1 MNKKLIIK
9 IASVM
14 AIACC
19 SLGSVFTWNS
29 FNGMADVKTELE
41 SFLEETYVKGD
52 IANIPNRL
60 VDGKEL
66 QKIVYAP
73 SGQAYAGNSIK
84 LNEAGYW
91 TIGYV
96 TEDGLDEY
104 RFFVNTPMFSFNGDL
119 SNVSLGLV
127 SDYTQYSAGG
137 ASGAI
142 AKIYP
147 NEILTY
153 NKPIDLTN
161 HKQGDTIIEFSLLP
175 NVQKTADA
183 AQLYITLTDVYDPEN
198 VVTFRFNK
206 AVDSTLWDNEYA
218 IWLQAAAP
226 GQEGKGMYGGGLH
239 THEGFS
245 YEYIWTGF
253 EQVYGTQVD
262 ASMSAYPLTHEEV
275 GSQKVRVSMDYE
287 NRYVFV
293 NDRIVIDLDAPLLQ
307 ERVWEGFTDG
317 RCLLSVYADKY
328 NSTDFNLL
336 IRNID
341 GDSDLNK
348 AYLDNDKVPEIQLVN
363 YHEDNVDKI
372 IVNKPFP
379 IPEAIA
385 YDAFATQLSYSYS
398 VYTAYGTSGQ
408 VDVPIKDGYFIPTK
422 ERNYYIVYKC
432 EDAWGN
438 IGEKVIK
445 LEATKDYTPMAL
457 NLVGEKTVEC
467 SVGQS
472 IAISDFAV
480 SNFIGQYDVVVKA
493 RNGETEILL
502 AKYPYGAEKGP
513 CYFKPME
520 LGTWEIVYECSD
532 FYVTTETSYEIEV
545 TSDNQV
551 IIDEANV
558 PYYIIKGATYKAPEL
573 WGYDFTSGKGVAEKA
588 KLFVSD
594 SENYSAEDEVK
605 DATFVW
611 WKNTEKV
618 VLTYVLGSA
627 KKSYEIKV
635 IDATYGMNTT
645 TPLAYF
651 YGAGDVEF
659 LGIRDTGIKFT
670 LDKENSSYPLSFI
683 NCNEEYAIGF
693 INKVQTYDFSFSF
706 KVPED
711 QKYDRV
717 NLYLTDASDKNNVL
731 KVSYYVGSDDKLY
744 FSVNDGR
751 EAKYNGEWTDEIIIA
766 YQVGDNAVTCN
777 EIAIPIETNYNGE
790 EWKGFSENFAWL
802 TLTTSDSAEAK
813 IIICSINAQKFY
825 DYRKLKFMLYDEN
838 PQIYQD
844 KLAGDKAINTEMII
858 SPICASDVFSVGTTV
873 SLTVVAPNGKIATAK
888 DGTQLDGVFDLTK
901 TYSIVFDSYGVYKFS
916 YTVEDEF
923 GKVTPLEYNVNIV
936 DMDAPSV
943 EINKKQVTARVGDT
957 IKLAA
962 VSVQDDCSAVSECT
976 VSIYIQD
983 PNDYFTL
990 SDAKTSY
997 VFEKAGYYTVWY
1009 YVTDKA
1015 GNSTITN
1022 YKIFVS

>member
-317 RCLLSVYADKY
+317 RCLLSVYADK
-328 NSTDFNLL
+328 
-336 IRNID
+336 
-341 GDSDLNK
+341 
-348 AYLDNDKVPEIQLVN
+348 
-363 YHEDNVDKI
+363 
-372 IVNKPFP
+372 
-379 IPEAIA
+379 
-385 YDAFATQLSYSYS
+385 
-398 VYTAYGTSGQ
+398 
-408 VDVPIKDGYFIPTK
+408 
-422 ERNYYIVYKC
+422 
-432 EDAWGN
+432 
-438 IGEKVIK
+438 
-445 LEATKDYTPMAL
+445 
-457 NLVGEKTVEC
+457 
-467 SVGQS
+467 
-472 IAISDFAV
+472 
-480 SNFIGQYDVVVKA
+480 
-493 RNGETEILL
+493 
-502 AKYPYGAEKGP
+502 
-513 CYFKPME
+513 
-520 LGTWEIVYECSD
+520 
-532 FYVTTETSYEIEV
+532 
-545 TSDNQV
+545 
-551 IIDEANV
+551 
-558 PYYIIKGATYKAPEL
+558 
-573 WGYDFTSGKGVAEKA
+573 
-588 KLFVSD
+588 
-594 SENYSAEDEVK
+594 
-605 DATFVW
+605 
-611 WKNTEKV
+611 
-618 VLTYVLGSA
+618 
-627 KKSYEIKV
+627 
-635 IDATYGMNTT
+635 
-645 TPLAYF
+645 
-651 YGAGDVEF
+651 
-659 LGIRDTGIKFT
+659 
-670 LDKENSSYPLSFI
+670 
-683 NCNEEYAIGF
+683 
-693 INKVQTYDFSFSF
+693 
-706 KVPED
+706 
-711 QKYDRV
+711 
-717 NLYLTDASDKNNVL
+717 
-731 KVSYYVGSDDKLY
+731 
-744 FSVNDGR
+744 
-751 EAKYNGEWTDEIIIA
+751 
-766 YQVGDNAVTCN
+766 
-777 EIAIPIETNYNGE
+777 
-790 EWKGFSENFAWL
+790 
-802 TLTTSDSAEAK
+802 
-813 IIICSINAQKFY
+813 
-825 DYRKLKFMLYDEN
+825 
-838 PQIYQD
+838 
-844 KLAGDKAINTEMII
+844 
-858 SPICASDVFSVGTTV
+858 
-873 SLTVVAPNGKIATAK
+873 
-888 DGTQLDGVFDLTK
+888 
-901 TYSIVFDSYGVYKFS
+901 
-916 YTVEDEF
+916 
-923 GKVTPLEYNVNIV
+923 
-936 DMDAPSV
+936 
-943 EINKKQVTARVGDT
+943 
-957 IKLAA
+957 
-962 VSVQDDCSAVSECT
+962 
-976 VSIYIQD
+976 
-983 PNDYFTL
+983 
-990 SDAKTSY
+990 
-997 VFEKAGYYTVWY
+997 
-1009 YVTDKA
+1009 
-1015 GNSTITN
+1015 
-1022 YKIFVS
+1022 